1 MLRLITKRIV
11 WSCLFAAV
19 PTSLFAVDGVVLID
33 QSHALAGN
41 ITPGDAPGFP
51 ITISQPGSYR
61 LSGNL
66 TVPDVNTTAIQ
77 ITADHVT
84 IDLNGFGI
92 YGPVVCTGFPATCP
106 KAGKGIGIA
115 ATNGESPG
123 PVGVRISNG
132 TVSGMGSNGILINGA
147 TSYAEKVTATNN
159 AGGGL
164 EVNGVV
170 VESGAN
176 SNGTFGIFAIT
187 VRDSIATANHTMGIQ
202 LDASGGVGIGNIA
215 SFNGAEGINSPNGT
229 VINNTAVR
237 NGTFGITALCPSSIF
252 ANTVVSNT
260 QGTIQTTDDGGT
272 GCLLSL
278 NATR

>member
-1 MLRLITKRIV
+1 
-11 WSCLFAAV
+11 
-19 PTSLFAVDGVVLID
+19 VDGVVLID

-41 ITPGDAPGFP
+41 INPGDGPGFP

-66 TVPDVNTTAIQ
+66 TVTDINTTAIQ

-92 YGPVVCTGFPATCP
+92 YGPVVCTGFPASCP
-106 KAGKGIGIA
+106 APGKGIGIDA
-115 ATNGESPG
+115 ENGGFPG
-123 PVGVRISNG
+123 PLGIKILNG
-132 TVSGMGSNGILINGA
+132 TVAGMGSNGIFVNGDA
-147 TSYAEKVTATNN
+147 SYVEKVTATNN

-164 EVNGVV
+164 LVNGVV

-176 SNGTFGIFAIT
+176 RNGSFGIFAIT
-187 VRDSIATANHTMGIQ
+187 VRDSIATGNHTVGIR

-215 SFNGAEGINSPNGT
+215 SFNGAQGIDSPNGT

-272 GCLLSL
+272 GCILSN